1 MDYYGDPKV
10 YHTDDGGAL
19 VFHGGQPDMDGG
31 LWTAV
36 YLSLFTDR
44 GWWGDPAIG
53 SDLGLLDDSALTNAT
68 RINAIEEAKRA
79 LAWLKDKGI
88 ASEIEVDAEI
98 PQPGMLTLSVV
109 ISEPGK
115 MKAENRRYEIP
126 WHAMKEAL

>member
-1 MDYYGDPKV
+1 MNYYGDVKI
-10 YHTDDGGAL
+10 YHTDDGGKL
-19 VFHGGQPDMDGG
+19 IFHGGQPDMDGG
-31 LWTAV
+31 LWTSV

-53 SDLGLLDDSALTNAT
+53 SNLGLLDDSTLTNAT

-88 ASEIEVDAEI
+88 ASDIEVDAEI
-98 PQPGMLTLSVV
+98 PGAGMLALLIT

-115 MKAENRRYEIP
+115 MKTENRRYEIP
-126 WHAMKEAL
+126 WRNQREAL